1 MIMGKMAHTLQERY
15 FNKRYMFQHKSRRFR
30 RRSNGR
36 NYHPRGNG
44 SERTGT
50 RSISLTNFR
59 GRNNFNQHQN
69 AEKLA
74 EKYKVL
80 AKEALSIGDKTL
92 SESYFQHADHFT
104 RIVNEKN
111 LNQSQNR
118 VKAFESQEAADK
130 NIDNNI
136 SSDQGETS
144 KISKEEK
151 K

>member
-1 MIMGKMAHTLQERY
+1 
-15 FNKRYMFQHKSRRFR
+15 MFQRKPRKFR
-30 RRSNGR
+30 RRSNDR
-36 NYHPRGNG
+36 NHLHRGNG
-44 SERTGT
+44 SERAGMG
-50 RSISLTNFR
+50 SISSTSFR
-59 GRNNFNQHQN
+59 GRNNFYQHQS

-80 AKEALSIGDKTL
+80 AKEALSKGDKTL

-118 VKAFESQEAADK
+118 VKAFENQEAAVK